1 VGGKARRLWPL
12 AAIAVVLA
20 VAGILVWAV
29 WRSPHR
35 GDLSTFGGFVVAVIA
50 PVASLIVYLTK
61 LRRPGDAGPGRPL
74 SELADSLAA
83 AVREQW
89 RQAALERRLLQPE
102 PIPVRW
108 VRSARPLAG
117 PVSAAVGSRQFP
129 PLPGLPAA
137 AAGRLRG
144 GQLQDLHAVYGGLGS
159 GRLVIIGGPG
169 SGKSGAAVRLVLA
182 ALNYRAQMTEEER
195 RLVPVP
201 VLVTVH
207 GWDPGTERVGHW
219 LAGRLQQTYPL
230 FAGKGGLEAATELV
244 RTSRIAAI
252 LDGLDE
258 ISEELRPAALR
269 ALSDQAD
276 FRVVV
281 LSRSDEMAAAASQEL
296 LQGAVVLELQDVGA
310 KVAADYLT
318 RVQRRP
324 LPAGWGE
331 LTDRLRRAPG
341 SPIARALSL
350 PLTLTLVRDT
360 YRGGDDVGELLDFC
374 DAGDHG
380 ASRESIED
388 YLLDRVLPAAY
399 APRPGEPP
407 PRYELPAARLALG
420 HVAARMNRDGT
431 RDLAW
436 WRIPAWASAVPRVVA
451 TGLVFGLLFWL
462 GGGPRLGLV
471 AVPVAALGYLA
482 GLRDKS
488 PRRMAALRWRQ
499 LFSRSS
505 LAVGLQFAVVGG
517 LFGGFVFG
525 LASGLTAGRTVG
537 LVAAVATGLAGTLAA
552 GLSRPAADDASPLT
566 PPASWHRDQA
576 FGLIVGVVFGISV
589 GLGLGFILGTR
600 HVLGLVPGLG
610 YGLLGGVV
618 FGLVWGLSFPL
629 TWTASLAFAQLTLRW
644 HTPARLLRFLED
656 ARQRDVLRTVGPIY
670 QFRHARLQDRL
681 AGQAGPN
688 EPAARQA
695 LRM

>member
-1 VGGKARRLWPL
+1 L
-12 AAIAVVLA
+12 AAIAAVIA
-20 VAGILVWAV
+20 VAGILVWTV
-29 WRSPHR
+29 WRSQHR
-35 GDLSTFGGFVVAVIA
+35 GDLSTFGGFVIAVVA
-50 PVASLIVYLTK
+50 PVASLVVYLTK
-61 LRRPGDAGPGRPL
+61 LRRSGGTGPGRPP

-83 AVREQW
+83 AVTEQW
-89 RQAALERRLLQPE
+89 TRAALERRLVQPE

-108 VRSARPLAG
+108 GRSSKPLAG

-129 PLPGLPAA
+129 PLPGLPPA

-169 SGKSGAAVRLVLA
+169 SGKSGAAVLLILA
-182 ALNYRAQMTEEER
+182 ALNYRAQMTGEER
-195 RLVPVP
+195 QMVPVP
-201 VLVTVH
+201 VLVTLH
-207 GWDPGTERVGHW
+207 GWDPSTERVGHW
-219 LAGRLQQTYPL
+219 LAVRLQQTYPL

-244 RTSRIAAI
+244 RTARVAAI

-258 ISEELRPAALR
+258 IPEELRPSALR

-276 FRVVV
+276 FRIVV

-296 LQGAVVLELQDVGA
+296 LQGAVVLELRDVGP

-318 RVQRRP
+318 RVQRH
-324 LPAGWGE
+324 PAPARWGE

-374 DAGDHG
+374 DAGDHS

-399 APRPGEPP
+399 TPRPGEPP
-407 PRYELPAARLALG
+407 PRYGLPAARLALG

-436 WRIPAWASAVPRVVA
+436 WRIPAWAAAAPRVIA
-451 TGLVFGLLFWL
+451 TALLFGLLFGL

-482 GLRDKS
+482 GLRGKS

-505 LAVGLQFAVVGG
+505 LAVGLEFALVGG
-517 LFGGFVFG
+517 IFGGLVFG
-525 LASGLTAGRTVG
+525 LASGLNAGRTVG

-576 FGLIVGVVFGISV
+576 FGVIVGLVLGISL

-600 HVLGLVPGLG
+600 HVLGLVPRLG
-610 YGLLGGVV
+610 YGLLFGTV
-618 FGLVWGLSFPL
+618 FGVVWGLSFPL
-629 TWTASLAFAQLTLRW
+629 TWTASLAFAQLAVRW
-644 HTPARLLRFLED
+644 HTPARLLHFLED
-656 ARQRDVLRTVGPIY
+656 ARQRDVLRTVGPVY

-681 AGQAGPN
+681 AGQAAPK
-688 EPAARQA
+688 
-695 LRM
+695 

>member
-1 VGGKARRLWPL
+1 M
-12 AAIAVVLA
+12 
-20 VAGILVWAV
+20 
-29 WRSPHR
+29 
-35 GDLSTFGGFVVAVIA
+35 
-50 PVASLIVYLTK
+50 
-61 LRRPGDAGPGRPL
+61 
-74 SELADSLAA
+74 
-83 AVREQW
+83 
-89 RQAALERRLLQPE
+89 
-102 PIPVRW
+102 
-108 VRSARPLAG
+108 
-117 PVSAAVGSRQFP
+117 
-129 PLPGLPAA
+129 
-137 AAGRLRG
+137 
-144 GQLQDLHAVYGGLGS
+144 
-159 GRLVIIGGPG
+159 IIGGPG
-169 SGKSGAAVRLVLA
+169 SGKSGAAVLLILA

-195 RLVPVP
+195 QLVPVP

-258 ISEELRPAALR
+258 IPEELRPTALR

-281 LSRSDEMAAAASQEL
+281 LSRSDEMVAATSQEF
-296 LQGAVVLELQDVGA
+296 LQGAVVLELQDVGP

-318 RVQRRP
+318 RVQRHP
-324 LPAGWGE
+324 APAGWGE
-331 LTDRLRRAPG
+331 LTDRLRLGPG

-360 YRGGDDVGELLDFC
+360 YRGGDDAGELLDFC

-407 PRYELPAARLALG
+407 PRYGLPVARLALG

-436 WRIPAWASAVPRVVA
+436 WRIPAWASVAPRAIA
-451 TGLVFGLLFWL
+451 TALVFGLMFWL
-462 GGGPRLGLV
+462 GGGPKLGPKLGLV
-471 AVPVAALGYLA
+471 AVPVAALSYLV
-482 GLRDKS
+482 GLRGKS
-488 PRRMAALRWRQ
+488 PRRMAPLRWRQ

-505 LAVGLQFAVVGG
+505 LAVGLEFAVVGG
-517 LFGGFVFG
+517 LFGGLLFG
-525 LASGLTAGRTVG
+525 LASGLKAGRTVG

-552 GLSRPAADDASPLT
+552 GLSRPAADDTSPLT

-576 FGLIVGVVFGISV
+576 FGLIVGLVLGISIGV
-589 GLGLGFILGTR
+589 GLGFILATR
-600 HVLGLVPGLG
+600 HLLGLLPGLG
-610 YGLLGGVV
+610 YGLLFGVV
-618 FGLVWGLSFPL
+618 FGLVWGLSFAL
-629 TWTASLAFAQLTLRW
+629 TWTASLAFAQLALRW
-644 HTPARLLRFLED
+644 HTPARLLHFLED

-681 AGQAGPN
+681 AGQAAP
-688 EPAARQA
+688 R
-695 LRM
+695 

>member
-1 VGGKARRLWPL
+1 VGGKDRRLWPL
-12 AAIAVVLA
+12 AAIAAVIA

-35 GDLSTFGGFVVAVIA
+35 GDLSTFGGFVVAVVA
-50 PVASLIVYLTK
+50 PVASLVVYLTK
-61 LRRPGDAGPGRPL
+61 LRRPGATGPGRPP

-83 AVREQW
+83 AVMEQW
-89 RQAALERRLLQPE
+89 TRAALERRLLQPE

-108 VRSARPLAG
+108 GRSAKPLAG

-129 PLPGLPAA
+129 PLPGLPAV

-159 GRLVIIGGPG
+159 GRLVIVGGPG
-169 SGKSGAAVRLVLA
+169 SGKSSAAVLLTLA
-182 ALNYRAQMTEEER
+182 ALHYRAQMTEEDR
-195 RLVPVP
+195 QLVPVP
-201 VLVTVH
+201 VLVTAH
-207 GWDPGTERVGHW
+207 GWDPTTQRVGPW

-230 FAGKGGLEAATELV
+230 FAGKGGREEAAELV

-258 ISEELRPAALR
+258 IPEELRPPALR

-276 FRVVV
+276 FRIVV
-281 LSRSDEMAAAASQEL
+281 LSRSDEMAAATSQEF
-296 LQGAVVLELQDVGA
+296 LQGAVVLELQDVGP
-310 KVAADYLT
+310 KVAAGYLT
-318 RVQRRP
+318 RVQRHP
-324 LPAGWGE
+324 APAGWDE
-331 LTDRLRRAPG
+331 LTGRLRRAPG

-399 APRPGEPP
+399 TPRPGEPP
-407 PRYELPAARLALG
+407 PRYGLPAARLALG
-420 HVAARMNRDGT
+420 HIAARMNRDGT

-436 WRIPAWASAVPRVVA
+436 WRIPAWASVAPRVIA
-451 TGLVFGLLFWL
+451 TALLFGLMFWL
-462 GGGPRLGLV
+462 GGGPQLGPKLGLV

-482 GLRDKS
+482 GLRGKS
-488 PRRMAALRWRQ
+488 PRRVAVLRWRQ

-517 LFGGFVFG
+517 LFGGLLFG
-525 LASGLTAGRTVG
+525 LASGLMAGRTVG
-537 LVAAVATGLAGTLAA
+537 FVAAVTTGLAGTLAA
-552 GLSRPAADDASPLT
+552 GLSQPAADDTSPLT

-576 FGLIVGVVFGISV
+576 FGLIVGLVLGISI
-589 GLGLGFILGTR
+589 GLGLGFILATR
-600 HVLGLVPGLG
+600 HKAGLVPGLG
-610 YGLLGGVV
+610 YGLLFGAV
-618 FGLVWGLSFPL
+618 FGVVWGLSFPL
-629 TWTASLAFAQLTLRW
+629 TWTASLAFAQLTIRW
-644 HTPARLLRFLED
+644 HTPARLLHFLED
-656 ARQRDVLRTVGPIY
+656 ARQRDVLRTVGPVY

-681 AGQAGPN
+681 AG
-688 EPAARQA
+688 PAPPK
-695 LRM
+695 